1 MLGNVIFFGRKKCK
15 YTYLLEKYLRKNSK
29 KLIFFESDRKSK
41 NINIKKL
48 KKEKIDFI
56 FCFRSFYILKKNLLK
71 KCKVNAINFH
81 PGLPSYRGIGAIN
94 FAIKKNEKYFGCTAH
109 FINEKI
115 DSGKIL
121 DVIKFKINKK
131 DDLDCLLKKTH
142 KNLYILSKKVI
153 KNVIIDNFH
162 YLKLQN
168 KKSYVW
174 SKKLYTLKELNKL
187 YEIKMNLDKNLIKTI
202 MRATYT
208 KKYKPYII
216 INNNK
221 YHLINEN

>member
-1 MLGNVIFFGRKKCK
+1 M
-15 YTYLLEKYLRKNSK
+15 
-29 KLIFFESDRKSK
+29 
-41 NINIKKL
+41 
-48 KKEKIDFI
+48 
-56 FCFRSFYILKKNLLK
+56 
-71 KCKVNAINFH
+71 
-81 PGLPSYRGIGAIN
+81 
-94 FAIKKNEKYFGCTAH
+94 
-109 FINEKI
+109 
-115 DSGKIL
+115 

-187 YEIKMNLDKNLIKTI
+187 YEIKINLDKNLIKTI